1 MIPVLFALLGT
12 ALHTPNVIWMDA
24 FEARDRGMTIEA
36 AQTYQVWAWVDSSH
50 DAEITLGTQTLKI
63 PADATNPGVAWKHAG
78 GVELPKGKIGVALS
92 DNVSGVAIT
101 TLSNFDPTKIAA
113 DLRVNDKPVA
123 SGDGRAMIDRDT
135 NSTYK
140 MTNFKTREDWETYAA
155 PLRQKFLIA
164 CGLWPL
170 PEKTPLNAKVEPVAT
185 HPDYIVEKVSFE
197 AYPGFLVTGNLYRPV
212 GDGPYPGVICPH
224 GHWEHGRFENTEL
237 CSVSARCITF
247 ARMGM
252 AAFCYD
258 MVGYNDSK
266 QFPRGWGH
274 SGGNISEEQRRL
286 EGLWGIHPFAMQL
299 WSAVRAL
306 DFMET
311 LPYVNK
317 DKLACTGASG
327 GGTQTFALCAIDQR
341 VKVSAPVNM
350 ISHTMQGGC
359 PCENAPIIR
368 FNASNMEVG
377 SLMAPRPMMMIA
389 ATGDWTRDTPRVE
402 YPAIKTIYALYGA
415 ENDVDS
421 VQIDAGHNYNKLSR
435 EGVYR
440 FFGKHLLGGDN
451 WANFTEPAYE
461 MEPVDKLAVFPGDA
475 KPEGYPTGEQ
485 IVAQLKESR
494 RAKWNAILPANAAG
508 LDAFR
513 EKARPALINAMGLS
527 LPTAGE
533 IGTRDVQKIDRGDYT
548 LVRMRIGVNARKES
562 LPVLLYVPAS
572 KAMKG
577 TVVIAQGAGKAAL
590 ADIETGGPGPLVK
603 ALLAD
608 GRAVLAFDAFLIG
621 EHNAPDKRTDRLKK
635 AFPDTFLPTDTAYR
649 VQDTL
654 TAIAYARGSEY
665 ARGPVDVIGIGD
677 GGLWSVLAA
686 GIDGDVRAALI
697 DANQFDADSDAAWSA
712 GPYIPS
718 IRSLGD
724 ITSASVLVAPHRLNL
739 FNAGTVAAWTN
750 AASAYAR
757 AADVSSDGIIKSDA
771 ISPEAIVAALQ

>member
-24 FEARDRGMTIEA
+24 FEARERGITIEA
-36 AQTYQVWAWVDSSH
+36 AQAYQVWAWVDSSH
-50 DAEITLGTQTLKI
+50 AAEITLGTQTLTI
-63 PADATNPGVAWKHAG
+63 PADVAQSASAWKHAG
-78 GVELPKGKIGVALS
+78 GVQLPKGKIGVALS
-92 DNVSGVAIT
+92 ENVAGIALT
-101 TLSNFDPTKIAA
+101 TLSTFDPAKIAA
-113 DLRVNDKPVA
+113 DMRVNDNPVA

-140 MTNFKTREDWETYAA
+140 MTPFKTKEDWETFAA
-155 PLRQKFLIA
+155 PLRQKFLVA

-170 PEKTPLNAKVEPVAT
+170 PEKTPLNAKIEPVAT

-197 AYPGFLVTGNLYRPV
+197 AYPGFLVSGNLYRPV

-224 GHWEHGRFENTEL
+224 GHWEHGRFENTDL
-237 CSVSARCITF
+237 CSVAGRCITF
-247 ARMGM
+247 ARMGI
-252 AAFCYD
+252 AAFSYD

-266 QFPRGWGH
+266 QLNGWIH
-274 SGGNISEEQRRL
+274 PGGDVSEEQRRL

-299 WSAVRAL
+299 WAAVRAL

-327 GGTQTFALCAIDQR
+327 GGTQTFALCAIDSR

-359 PCENAPIIR
+359 VCENAPIIR

-377 SLMAPRPMMMIA
+377 ALMAPRPMMMIA

-402 YPAIKTIYALYGA
+402 YPAIKSVYALYGA
-415 ENDVDS
+415 ENDVES

-440 FFGKHLLGGDN
+440 FFGKHLHGGDN
-451 WANFTEPAYE
+451 WETFTEPAFE
-461 MEPVDKLAVFPGDA
+461 MEPVDALAVFPGDA
-475 KPEGYPTGEQ
+475 KLVGYPTGEA
-485 IVAQLKESR
+485 VLAQLKESH
-494 RAKWNAILPANAAG
+494 RAKWNAILPADASA

-513 EKARPALINAMGLS
+513 EKARPALINSMGLS

-533 IGTRDVQKIDRGDYT
+533 IGTRDVRKAVRGDYT

-577 TVVIAQGAGKAAL
+577 TVVIAHGDGKASL

-621 EHNAPDKRTDRLKK
+621 EHNAPNKRTDRLKK

-677 GGLWSVLAA
+677 GGLWSLFAA
-686 GIDGDVRAALI
+686 GVDGDVRTALV
-697 DANQFDADSDAAWSA
+697 DANQFDADSDAAWTS
-712 GPYIPS
+712 GSYVPC

-724 ITSASVLVAPHRLNL
+724 ITTASILVAPHRLNIS
-739 FNAGTVAAWTN
+739 NAGAIASWSNAVGAYSRVAG
-750 AASAYAR
+750 
-757 AADVSSDGIIKSDA
+757 VSSDAVLKSDA
-771 ISPEAIVAALQ
+771 MSPEAIVAALQ